1 MNKTKSK
8 QPNKPTQYKQK
19 IGIFI
24 FRRDLRLQDNL
35 GLQRLQSEVDIIIP
49 IFILDRYQIK
59 KSSHNKYYFSNNAVQ
74 FMCESLY
81 DLNQNLIKLDSNLR
95 IYYGNPNKI
104 INKLI
109 KWTISHFDS
118 EPSNIFLSF
127 NTDFSKYAIKRDK
140 LIKDICIKQKINFFT
155 SDIDYTLVPFAQLI
169 KSDGNGFKQ
178 FGAFY
183 KNATKHI
190 INKPIRSNYKSYL
203 NYKIITKSEYDIDR
217 LDAFYTINENL
228 AQNGGRNNAYKR
240 IRKLDKFKSY
250 NDLRNRLDYQTTN
263 LSAYLNFGCI
273 SCREAYHLTK
283 AAVGKSSEIL
293 KQLYWRDFYL
303 QALKYLPDGNEFHH
317 MDPRYNKIRWCNPAT
332 AEKYWK
338 ILLDSKTGFLI
349 IDAAICELKTTGFM
363 HGRARM
369 IVGVFWTKYLLIDIF
384 DPKYGSQVGYSKYLV
399 DAIGPSQNK
408 MNHQW
413 ITEFDYPGKKYAPS
427 SAPIAGRPMDP
438 SNRMITKFDPE
449 CVYIKKWLP
458 HLANIPNKELIKWS
472 EPIASKYNNIHPSP
486 IFDYKTKYAEWIN
499 ACTI

>member
-1 MNKTKSK
+1 MN
-8 QPNKPTQYKQK
+8 QK

-24 FRRDLRLQDNL
+24 FRRDLRLQDNI
-35 GLQRLQSEVDIIIP
+35 GLLRLQSEVDIIIP
-49 IFILDRYQIK
+49 VFILDKYQIK

-81 DLNQNLIKLDSNLR
+81 DLNQSLIKYDSYLR
-95 IYYGNPNKI
+95 IYYGHPKKI

-109 KWTISHFDS
+109 KWTITHFDLKS
-118 EPSNIFLSF
+118 DPSNIFLSF
-127 NTDFSKYAIKRDK
+127 NADFSKYSIKRDSV
-140 LIKDICIKQKINFFT
+140 LKDICTKHKIKFFT
-155 SDIDYTLVPFAQLI
+155 SDSDFTLVPFNQLI

-183 KNATKHI
+183 KNAIKHTV
-190 INKPIRSNYKSYL
+190 NKPIRTNYNSYL
-203 NYKIITKSEYDIDR
+203 NYNIKTKSEYDIDR
-217 LDAFYTINENL
+217 LDAFYQFNDNL
-228 AQNGGRNNAYKR
+228 AQNGGRVKAYLKL
-240 IRKLDKFKSY
+240 RKLDKFKSY
-250 NDLRNRLDYQTTN
+250 NELRDRLDYQTTN
-263 LSAYLNFGCI
+263 LSAYLNFGCV
-273 SCREAYHLTK
+273 SCREVYHLTK
-283 AAVGKSSEIL
+283 VALGKSSQIL

-303 QALKYLPDGNEFHH
+303 QALKYLPHGNEYHH
-317 MDPRYNKIRWCNPAT
+317 MDQRYEQIKWAKSSV

-349 IDAAICELKTTGFM
+349 IDAAIQELKTTGFM
-363 HGRARM
+363 HNRARM
-369 IVGVFWTKYLLIDIF
+369 IVGVFWTKFLLINIF
-384 DPKYGSQVGYSKYLV
+384 DPIYGSQVGFSKYLV

-438 SNRMITKFDPE
+438 SNRMITKFDPD

-458 HLANIPNKELIKWS
+458 HLVNIPNKDLIKWS
-472 EPIASKYNNIHPSP
+472 EPIAEKYGNIHPSP
-486 IFDYKTKYAEWIN
+486 MFDYKTKYAEWIK